1 MAGENHDCV
10 KYGRIKTPYMNN
22 PENNEFNRE
31 TAILNKHNVVNVLG
45 YRTIKTVGTF
55 QILSKTWSAS
65 NMIIPTPYIITNNI
79 RLDVRPGEILLVK
92 PFFV

>member
-1 MAGENHDCV
+1 MRYCLKKCNFNENVRILAGENHDCV

-55 QILSKTWSAS
+55 QILSKT
-65 NMIIPTPYIITNNI
+65 
-79 RLDVRPGEILLVK
+79 
-92 PFFV
+92 